1 MRVVSRPALSVSG
14 SARERRASLR
24 AVVDTSRVRGGGS
37 ADGGS
42 ADGGSAEG
50 GDELARIATCE
61 CVPCGGGGPSRL

>member
-42 ADGGSAEG
+42 AEG